1 LKDEIWS
8 NPMQFFLLPEVE
20 EENGDGESDVEDE
33 VEDEET
39 EDN

>member
-1 LKDEIWS
+1 
-8 NPMQFFLLPEVE
+8 MQFFLLPEVE